1 MFCLETEHRLEILT
15 DSGLVV
21 EKALGKN
28 CRHEDTKAFTK
39 DNIRCCRSTSPRILF
54 FNFLPKGDE
63 SPEKKERVLEN
74 CGGERKRTNV
84 TPR

>member
-1 MFCLETEHRLEILT
+1 MFCLETEHRPEILT

-28 CRHEDTKAFTK
+28 CRHEDKKAFTK
-39 DNIRCCRSTSPRILF
+39 ANIRCCRSTCPRILF
-54 FNFLPKGDE
+54 FNFIPKGDE
-63 SPEKKERVLEN
+63 SPEKKERVLESKLWR
-74 CGGERKRTNV
+74 GKTNV